1 MFNPIERF
9 LSEGASGGGRA
20 SSAGSEENV
29 NNALILAFGLMVTAA
44 SPAIATCGG
53 DCNVDGR
60 VTVDEIVLGVN
71 IALGSSV
78 VDACRAMDGNQDSQ
92 VTVDEIVTALNNA
105 LSGCPSLVGEYSGSV
120 DLDDGQEGAVALS
133 AAAGGEISGQLDILG
148 SLRALLRTTAL
159 PSASVPVSGSY
170 NEISGVFEVTG
181 QFLDNQGGSHTVAI
195 SGTLPG
201 SNAAVPFTLQVDDR
215 TYVGSMSRS
224 IAPVTPTATATA
236 TQASAPTPTPGLR
249 PSPPPGCVNSKG
261 YTRIVISEAV
271 GTNAYRDLNQPLD
284 MFDVGGAEIAA
295 QRGITT
301 NSLTCPV
308 TLDAPIIG
316 LTAGVNGFPEE
327 LAQGNVYPLSAAPV
341 FMLPYILITV
351 VDYSERLAT
360 DVFNARLWRATSG
373 TYTVAA
379 LTDSTATVVIDAQMQ
394 PVPTSAA
401 TGTFRM
407 EATVIVDML
416 VHN

>member
-1 MFNPIERF
+1 M
-9 LSEGASGGGRA
+9 
-20 SSAGSEENV
+20 
-29 NNALILAFGLMVTAA
+29 NNALILAFALMVTAA

-53 DCNVDGR
+53 DCNVDGS

-71 IALGSSV
+71 IALGSGV
-78 VDACRAMDGNQDSQ
+78 VDACQAMDANQDSQ
-92 VTVDEIVTALNNA
+92 VTVDEIVTAVNNA

-120 DLDDGQEGAVALS
+120 DLDGQEGAVSLNAI
-133 AAAGGEISGQLDILG
+133 AGGEISGQLDILG

-159 PSASVPVSGSY
+159 PNVSVPVSGSY
-170 NEISGVFEVTG
+170 NEINGAFEVTG
-181 QFLDNQGGSHTVAI
+181 QFLDNQGGAHTVAI

-215 TYVGSMSRS
+215 TYVGSMSRA
-224 IAPVTPTATATA
+224 IVPATRTATATA

-249 PSPPPGCVNSKG
+249 PSPPPGCANSKG

-284 MFDVGGAEIAA
+284 MFDVTGAEIAA

-308 TLDAPIIG
+308 TLDSPIIG

-327 LAQGNVYPLSAAPV
+327 LAQGNVYPLSATPV
-341 FMLPYILITV
+341 FMLPHILITV
-351 VDYSERLAT
+351 VDYSERFAT
-360 DVFNARLWRATSG
+360 DVFNARLWRAASG

-379 LTDSTATVVIDAQMQ
+379 LTDSTATVVVDAQMA